1 MYSTIFPPVME
12 RKTIMGG
19 IVVLYKQNLSSKM
32 FMVPIQVMVHLL
44 EDSGK
49 NANEMGQIC
58 DRRLFIHT

>member
-1 MYSTIFPPVME
+1 
-12 RKTIMGG
+12 MGG

-49 NANEMGQIC
+49 NANKMGQIC